1 MGLPFLGV
9 VLYVMYLF
17 VGVLGAGT
25 AVDWLERG
33 VFGKDLASLSLAA
46 APDGSLAPAGAP
58 PGRGQRLALMESTA
72 QEGGGVR
79 LRVSAQTQADGVWEQ
94 NAGEPLRFFAVPRSG
109 SFDPVRE
116 TSPGIYETT
125 YRPGLSPISRIEVHD
140 WSGFINPWLHA
151 FFMTFVPWEIVRDA
165 FVGTYGLVTM
175 GATYAIAIVLPIVAT
190 FFFAFS
196 ILEDSGYLPRLAI
209 MVNKVF
215 RLMGLNGKA
224 VLPMVLGLG
233 CDTMA
238 TLTTRILE
246 TKKERTIVI
255 ILLALGVPCSAQLG
269 VIVGMLAG
277 LSWKAAAIW
286 SGVLAGVILLVGYLS
301 SKLLPGRG
309 SDFIMEIPP
318 IRVPAFANIAT
329 KTMARIEWYVKE
341 AVPLFLLG
349 TLLLFAADR
358 LNLLRAAEGVFSPL
372 ITGVLGLPRQATE
385 AFIIGFLRRD
395 FGSAGLYRLA
405 DAGLLDPVQVVVSL
419 VTVTLF
425 IPCIANFFMIVKEK
439 GMTAAL
445 LIAGFIFPFA
455 VLVGGTLNYILRA
468 MKVSL

>member
-1 MGLPFLGV
+1 
-9 VLYVMYLF
+9 
-17 VGVLGAGT
+17 
-25 AVDWLERG
+25 
-33 VFGKDLASLSLAA
+33 
-46 APDGSLAPAGAP
+46 
-58 PGRGQRLALMESTA
+58 
-72 QEGGGVR
+72 
-79 LRVSAQTQADGVWEQ
+79 
-94 NAGEPLRFFAVPRSG
+94 
-109 SFDPVRE
+109 
-116 TSPGIYETT
+116 
-125 YRPGLSPISRIEVHD
+125 
-140 WSGFINPWLHA
+140 
-151 FFMTFVPWEIVRDA
+151 
-165 FVGTYGLVTM
+165 
-175 GATYAIAIVLPIVAT
+175 
-190 FFFAFS
+190 
-196 ILEDSGYLPRLAI
+196 
-209 MVNKVF
+209 
-215 RLMGLNGKA
+215 MGLNGKA

-318 IRVPAFANIAT
+318 IRVPALANIAT
-329 KTMARIEWYVKE
+329 KTMARIEWYLKE
-341 AVPLFLLG
+341 AVPLFLVG

-358 LNLLRAAEGVFSPL
+358 LNLLRAAEGVLSPL

-455 VLVGGTLNYILRA
+455 VLVGGTLNYVLRA